1 MIDPGIK
8 GRLAIVTGAN
18 QGMHGRYGITAN
30 VLCPPATDTGWMTV
44 ETAAERAKEGPLYH
58 VGKPDEVAEL
68 IVFLASHQAR
78 FITGQKI
85 TMR

>member
-1 MIDPGIK
+1 
-8 GRLAIVTGAN
+8 
-18 QGMHGRYGITAN
+18 
-30 VLCPPATDTGWMTV
+30 MTV
-44 ETAAERAKEGPLYH
+44 EMAEEIAKEGPLYH

-85 TMR
+85 AMH